1 MLDKKKKYTYE
12 EIKEIIKEAHKKAID
27 ESQKDWDEMLKK
39 QGKSDYRSSMA
50 HMLQNM
56 MLTSEI
62 EKMLFGKDED

>member
-12 EIKEIIKEAHKKAID
+12 EIETVIKEAHQKAID
-27 ESQKDWDEMLKK
+27 KSQKDWDEMLEK
-39 QGKSDYRSSMA
+39 QGKKDNMSSMA

-62 EKMLFGKDED
+62 EKMLFRKDED